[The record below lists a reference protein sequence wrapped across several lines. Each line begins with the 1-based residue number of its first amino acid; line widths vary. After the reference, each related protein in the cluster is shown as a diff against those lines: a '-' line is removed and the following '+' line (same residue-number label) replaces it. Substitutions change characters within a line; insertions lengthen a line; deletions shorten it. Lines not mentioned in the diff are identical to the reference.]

1 MGSKDHRQDTTGR
14 RVRAEHDGTDVGL
27 LRTRDR
33 FGGLDVGAAL
43 GGLLAGVGMAVIF
56 GGLASGIGTV
66 GYQLDVERDS
76 ATLSTGGFI
85 GGLVVLLLSF
95 LVAGWVAG
103 RIGRYSGGV
112 NGLLSA
118 VLFIVLAAI
127 LAGLGAWAG
136 DRYNVFDNI
145 ALPQWFHENA
155 TTAVAVLSS
164 IIAVVVV
171 LGAGFLGGLI
181 GERYHRRADRFLAE
195 TSDGRAVDL
204 RDQPM
209 VAGERA
215 EEIAEERAEARVA
228 EQREADERLEQ
239 RANEIA
245 NERIA
250 ERERERVHH
259 TSGRNS

>member
-1 MGSKDHRQDTTGR
+1 MSLRNSQTDTSEHRVPVDQR
-14 RVRAEHDGTDVGL
+14 GTDVGL

-33 FGGLDVGAAL
+33 FGGIDVSAAL
-43 GGLLAGVGMAVIF
+43 GGLLAGVGMAAIF

-85 GGLVVLLLSF
+85 GGLVVLFLSF

-103 RIGRYSGGV
+103 RIGRYSGGA

-118 VLFIVLAAI
+118 VLFVALAAV

-145 ALPQWFHENA
+145 ELPQWFHDQA
-155 TTAVAVLSS
+155 TTGVAVLSS
-164 IIAVVVV
+164 IIAVIVV
-171 LGAGFLGGLI
+171 LGAGFVGGAI
-181 GERYHRRADRFLAE
+181 GERYHRKADRFLSE

-209 VAGERA
+209 VPSERA
-215 EEIAEERAEARVA
+215 DEIAEERADARVA
-228 EQREADERLEQ
+228 EQREIDERIERRAREIADERL
-239 RANEIA
+239 
-245 NERIA
+245 A
-250 ERERERVHH
+250 ERERTGH
-259 TSGRNS
+259 TAGTV